1 MRRLGLLMLVG
12 ALGCGS
18 TSPEPQ
24 SAVNATPT
32 PKPRPKPEPEDVAT
46 LDDVRAFL
54 SLPELA
60 YARAFAINV
69 HTEYSDHED
78 LLVDD
83 LGQLNPDRVPE
94 AGALLS
100 EAQLAELMRIA
111 TGGDGDGL
119 GPAYCFYPHH
129 AVALYD
135 AKGAILGELTFC
147 FMCGRMQSTFEGL
160 GDDAVFRS
168 LEVMLEELDLP
179 LELPLPGLPPTLG
192 RPAVKR
198 IVGQHLSGCS
208 DGVYPALSFAVHVG
222 SDGFISQVDGLDGG
236 SKVSACLH
244 EALTD
249 ERYTQPTSLSEEP
262 AFAPAQAASVH
273 RFEFPASAGAELE
286 R

>member
-1 MRRLGLLMLVG
+1 MLKDMRRSGLVMLVA

-18 TSPEPQ
+18 VSPEPEPQ
-24 SAVNATPT
+24 SAIAATPT
-32 PKPRPKPEPEDVAT
+32 PEPRPKPTREDVAS

-54 SLPELA
+54 GLPELA

-111 TGGDGDGL
+111 TGGDGDQM

-135 AKGAILGELTFC
+135 AEGAILGELTFC

-160 GDDAVFRS
+160 GPDAVFKS
-168 LEVMLEELDLP
+168 LKVVLEDLDVP
-179 LELPLPGLPPTLG
+179 LELPLPGLPFALA

-198 IVGQHLSGCS
+198 AVEQQLHTCS
-208 DGVYPALSFAVHVG
+208 RDHGHPALSFAVHVG
-222 SDGFISQVDGLDGG
+222 GDGVISRIDGLDES
-236 SKVSACLH
+236 SKFGECLGKR
-244 EALTD
+244 LIDDTF
-249 ERYTQPTSLSEEP
+249 S
-262 AFAPAQAASVH
+262 PAQAASVH
-273 RFEFPASAGAELE
+273 RFEFPAAATESE